1 MSNNYFNNDNN
12 KTNSPV
18 SSPAILPVSNL
29 NDISDFFDNYKTMN
43 VQHITLTDNSKDY
56 ISISLNNNSF
66 SSEMITV
73 ENTEKNLNYK
83 YVFNILENRGI
94 FLKSTIPHSKIIPKK
109 KALIQK
115 IQRLASLNHLTIPS
129 KAGLFHTLSSD
140 IQGRMTEKISFACS
154 NDYPAL
160 YPNSYVNVNFNN
172 LNIVVSPKINFHSF
186 DGVFLFVLRYTS
198 LMMPLSLPTSLYSFN
213 IKFPYI
219 VTFSSQS
226 SINTLRNLLKNYLLV
241 FRNAFT
247 YSIPDSI
254 AINVPFNMLN
264 TIIQNRTN
272 NVLLIDG
279 IADTENIRNENLN
292 LLKDYFTQSCTDRI
306 CCIISNTVQQKLSDA
321 SYININFDEIINN
334 NIVTDFF
341 SLDSVFIN
349 WLTSTKSD
357 TPFFKQY
364 NEIFNGVFSKYA
376 NNISNPNA
384 QQAISTLLSV
394 FIFIRKIF
402 IMNVNDC
409 PDNELEDRFFH
420 YLLPFFENHSKQE
433 NTNAVLE
440 QFKSNINSMIYKR
453 QLHVI
458 PNDKTNKTLPYQALN
473 RLVYKGNG
481 TIIITDEVLRYICQI
496 SNINISLLKK
506 SLVQNGYLSSSE
518 SLNVSKIS
526 LYPPGSPS
534 VRQYAYIIDD
544 AIINEKLLAHL
555 NYEQF
560 FSLSFASHTTSDING
575 IILGYDIKN
584 EPVIWSYKKLATA
597 HLMLTGNSGIGKTTL
612 ISNLIQRILSK
623 KEDRII
629 IFDISGSYINN
640 SSLKDISNVYNR
652 RLPINPFISYKN
664 ENKNQYIHRICRNL
678 NNCFNLQPSSYSQL
692 QDIIDKAFDE
702 NTGLNTNI
710 LSSLAYDCKS
720 SLITRICHF
729 IINIIQNSDHLTWSE
744 LSDEKITIL
753 NLDDSFEEYTITTE
767 FLLRDMYD
775 YRQSSANHTLFA
787 VVDEIQ
793 NLVRKDS
800 NAIIQILSQ
809 GREKKIG
816 LILSTQSFKT
826 IPAKFRSMFLQTS
839 VSVFFQPELTSTDM
853 ITKLIRSD
861 NSIEKVSSILKK
873 LGQGEFLIYGMMETP
888 KGVISSDSLIYA
900 SANLSPREELE
911 SMETQIIQS
920 PNTYSI
926 NTVDISFT
934 ITF

>member
-1 MSNNYFNNDNN
+1 
-12 KTNSPV
+12 
-18 SSPAILPVSNL
+18 
-29 NDISDFFDNYKTMN
+29 
-43 VQHITLTDNSKDY
+43 
-56 ISISLNNNSF
+56 
-66 SSEMITV
+66 
-73 ENTEKNLNYK
+73 
-83 YVFNILENRGI
+83 
-94 FLKSTIPHSKIIPKK
+94 
-109 KALIQK
+109 
-115 IQRLASLNHLTIPS
+115 
-129 KAGLFHTLSSD
+129 
-140 IQGRMTEKISFACS
+140 MTEKISFACS

-198 LMMPLSLPTSLYSFN
+198 LMMPLSSPTSLYSFN

-433 NTNAVLE
+433 NTNVVLE

-506 SLVQNGYLSSSE
+506 SLVQNGHLSSSE

-710 LSSLAYDCKS
+710 LSNLAYDCKS

-729 IINIIQNSDHLTWSE
+729 IINIIQNSNHLTWSE

-861 NSIEKVSSILKK
+861 NSIKKVSSILKK
-873 LGQGEFLIYGMMETP
+873 LGQGEFLIYGMMENP
-888 KGVISSDSLIYA
+888 QGVISSDSLIYA

-911 SMETQIIQS
+911 SMETQIIQL

>member
-29 NDISDFFDNYKTMN
+29 NDISDFFYNYKTMN
-43 VQHITLTDNSKDY
+43 VKHITLTDNSKDY

-94 FLKSTIPHSKIIPKK
+94 FFKSTIPHSKIIPKK

-306 CCIISNTVQQKLSDA
+306 CCIISNTVQQKFYDA

-349 WLTSTKSD
+349 WLTSTKSN

-440 QFKSNINSMIYKR
+440 QFKSNINSMIYKG

-640 SSLKDISNVYNR
+640 SSLKDISNVYNK

-710 LSSLAYDCKS
+710 LSNLAYDCKS

-861 NSIEKVSSILKK
+861 NSIEKISSILKK
-873 LGQGEFLIYGMMETP
+873 LGQGEFLVYGMLETP
-888 KGVISSDSLIYA
+888 QGVISSDSLIYA
-900 SANLSPREELE
+900 LANMSTKEEFKPT
-911 SMETQIIQS
+911 ETQITQ
-920 PNTYSI
+920 PLNNYNTNI
-926 NTVDISFT
+926 ADISFT

>member
-1 MSNNYFNNDNN
+1 MSNTYFNNDNN
-12 KTNSPV
+12 KTNSHTIL
-18 SSPAILPVSNL
+18 PAITPNDVSE
-29 NDISDFFDNYKTMN
+29 FFDNYKTII
-43 VQHITLTDNSKDY
+43 VQHITFTDNSKDY
-56 ISISLNNNSF
+56 ISISLQADLF
-66 SSEMITV
+66 SPQMLTV
-73 ENTEKNLNYK
+73 EKPEKNLNYK

-94 FLKSTIPHSKIIPKK
+94 FLKSTIPQSKIISKK
-109 KALIQK
+109 KELIQK
-115 IQRLASLNHLTIPS
+115 IQRLASLNHLILPP
-129 KAGLFHTLSSD
+129 KAGLFYTLSSD
-140 IQGRMTEKISFACS
+140 TQGCTTEKIHFACS
-154 NDYPAL
+154 NTYPKI

-172 LNIVVSPKINFHSF
+172 ISIAVSPKINFHSF
-186 DGVFLFVLRYTS
+186 NGVFLLVLRYTS
-198 LMMPLSLPTSLYSFN
+198 LMMPLSLPISSYSFN
-213 IKFPYI
+213 MRFPYI
-219 VTFSSQS
+219 ITFSSQS
-226 SINTLRNLLKNYLLV
+226 SINTLSNLLRNYLLI
-241 FRNAFT
+241 FRNSFT
-247 YSIPDSI
+247 YNIPESI
-254 AINVPFNMLN
+254 AINVPFNTLN
-264 TIIQNRTN
+264 TIIQDRTN
-272 NVLLIDG
+272 NVLLING
-279 IADTENIRNENLN
+279 LVDTENIRNENLN
-292 LLKDYFTQSCTDRI
+292 LLKDYFAQSCTNHI

-321 SYININFDEIINN
+321 SYINISFDKIINDN
-334 NIVTDFF
+334 FVPDFH
-341 SLDSVFIN
+341 SLDSIFIN
-349 WLTSTKSD
+349 WLTLTTSD
-357 TPFFKQY
+357 IPFFTQY

-420 YLLPFFENHSKQE
+420 YLLPIFESHVKQE
-433 NTNAVLE
+433 NTKAVLE

-453 QLHVI
+453 QLYVI

-473 RLVYKGNG
+473 RLIYKGNG

-506 SLVQNGYLSSSE
+506 SLIHEGYLSSSE

-544 AIINEKLLAHL
+544 TIINEKLLAYL

-560 FSLSFASHTTSDING
+560 FSLSFKSHTTSDNNG

-584 EPVIWSYKKLATA
+584 EPVIWSYKKLTTA

-629 IFDISGSYINN
+629 IFDISSSYINN
-640 SSLKDISNVYNR
+640 SSLKDISSVYNR
-652 RLPINPFISYKN
+652 KIPINPFIPYKK

-678 NNCFNLQPSSYSQL
+678 NNCFNLQLGLFSQL
-692 QDIIDKAFDE
+692 QDIIDKSFDE
-702 NTGLNTNI
+702 NTGLNIDI
-710 LSSLAYDCKS
+710 LSNLTYNCKS
-720 SLITRICHF
+720 SMITRVYNF

-744 LSDEKITIL
+744 LSNEKITIL
-753 NLDDSFEEYTITTE
+753 NLDDSFEKYTITTE

-775 YRQSSANHTLFA
+775 YRQSSANHILFA

-873 LGQGEFLIYGMMETP
+873 LGQGEFLVYGMMETP
-888 KGVISSDSLIYA
+888 QGVISSDSLIYA
-900 SANLSPREELE
+900 SANMSTKEEFKPT
-911 SMETQIIQS
+911 ETQITQ
-920 PNTYSI
+920 PLNDYNTNI
-926 NTVDISFT
+926 ADISFT

>member
-1 MSNNYFNNDNN
+1 M
-12 KTNSPV
+12 
-18 SSPAILPVSNL
+18 
-29 NDISDFFDNYKTMN
+29 
-43 VQHITLTDNSKDY
+43 
-56 ISISLNNNSF
+56 
-66 SSEMITV
+66 
-73 ENTEKNLNYK
+73 
-83 YVFNILENRGI
+83 
-94 FLKSTIPHSKIIPKK
+94 
-109 KALIQK
+109 
-115 IQRLASLNHLTIPS
+115 
-129 KAGLFHTLSSD
+129 
-140 IQGRMTEKISFACS
+140 
-154 NDYPAL
+154 
-160 YPNSYVNVNFNN
+160 
-172 LNIVVSPKINFHSF
+172 
-186 DGVFLFVLRYTS
+186 
-198 LMMPLSLPTSLYSFN
+198 
-213 IKFPYI
+213 
-219 VTFSSQS
+219 
-226 SINTLRNLLKNYLLV
+226 
-241 FRNAFT
+241 
-247 YSIPDSI
+247 
-254 AINVPFNMLN
+254 
-264 TIIQNRTN
+264 
-272 NVLLIDG
+272 
-279 IADTENIRNENLN
+279 
-292 LLKDYFTQSCTDRI
+292 
-306 CCIISNTVQQKLSDA
+306 
-321 SYININFDEIINN
+321 
-334 NIVTDFF
+334 
-341 SLDSVFIN
+341 
-349 WLTSTKSD
+349 
-357 TPFFKQY
+357 
-364 NEIFNGVFSKYA
+364 
-376 NNISNPNA
+376 
-384 QQAISTLLSV
+384 
-394 FIFIRKIF
+394 
-402 IMNVNDC
+402 
-409 PDNELEDRFFH
+409 
-420 YLLPFFENHSKQE
+420 PFFENHSKQE

-526 LYPPGSPS
+526 LYPPSSPS

-575 IILGYDIKN
+575 IILGYDKKN

-640 SSLKDISNVYNR
+640 SSLKDISAVYNR

-678 NNCFNLQPSSYSQL
+678 NNCFNLQPSSYSPL

-702 NTGLNTNI
+702 NTGLNTDI
-710 LSSLAYDCKS
+710 LSNLAYDCKS

-873 LGQGEFLIYGMMETP
+873 LGQGEFLIYGMMENP
-888 KGVISSDSLIYA
+888 QGVISSDSLIYA